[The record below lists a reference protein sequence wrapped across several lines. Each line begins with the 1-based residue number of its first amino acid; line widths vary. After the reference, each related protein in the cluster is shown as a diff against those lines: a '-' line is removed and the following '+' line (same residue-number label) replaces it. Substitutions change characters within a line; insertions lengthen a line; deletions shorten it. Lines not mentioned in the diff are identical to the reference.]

1 MKERIKNISFPA
13 LLLLVVS
20 VTEIKSILSFIGNLT
35 GGYIGI
41 GSLFTLAELICP
53 FVLFYL
59 LFAKEEQKKPIGIA
73 AVIFGFFT
81 FFSGLLSVPNLF
93 VFDAF
98 IEAVVGG
105 PLFSLLS
112 DVLQGVLL
120 LLLGFK
126 LIKNQDVTKKYY
138 VLCGLS
144 IFLVG
149 YASVFMAIANPLA
162 IVSKLP
168 TFLYIL
174 SLWYIP
180 KLYVE
185 SEYPKTRVTS
195 KKITTIGLVV
205 VAMYALFLVA
215 GGLSGTSSGSSNE
228 PWKELGVS
236 EKEYMDIYNYY
247 KYGEHPK

>member
-1 MKERIKNISFPA
+1 MKNRLKNMSFPA
-13 LLLLVVS
+13 LLLLIVS
-20 VTEIKSILSFIGNLT
+20 VTEIKSILSFIGNVAR
-35 GGYIGI
+35 GFIGI
-41 GSLFTLAELICP
+41 GSLFSFAELICP
-53 FVLFYL
+53 IVLFYF
-59 LFAKEEQKKPIGIA
+59 LFMKEKQKKSLGIA
-73 AVIFGFFT
+73 AVIFGFLT
-81 FFSGLLSVPNLF
+81 IISGLLSVPNLF

-105 PLFSLLS
+105 PLFSVLSHVLL
-112 DVLQGVLL
+112 GVLL
-120 LLLGFK
+120 LILGSK
-126 LIKNQDVTKKYY
+126 LIKDKNVTKKYY

-149 YASVFMAIANPLA
+149 YASVIMAIANPLA
-162 IVSKLP
+162 ILSKLP
-168 TFLYIL
+168 TLLYVL

-180 KLYVE
+180 KLYME
-185 SEYPKTRVTS
+185 SEYQKTRVTS
-195 KKITTIGLVV
+195 KKITTIVFVV
-205 VAMYALFLVA
+205 VAMYVLYFVA